1 MPSEYTTPLRPHK
14 VLGRTT
20 ADGDRHALMLTT
32 GEFAGIIFSYDSVKF
47 CEEEK
52 DDSSVL
58 RISFEYIVHETPS
71 HIIEYDK
78 CAFEKELGDFLIEL
92 TYYGLERE
100 KLGFLDGET

>member
-1 MPSEYTTPLRPHK
+1 MTERTTPLRPHK

-20 ADGDRHALMLTT
+20 ADGDKHALMLTT
-32 GEFAGIIFSYDSVKF
+32 GVFAGIIFTYDSVKF
-47 CEEEK
+47 REELNG
-52 DDSSVL
+52 DSAIL
-58 RISFEYIVHETPS
+58 RVSFEYTVHETPS

-78 CAFEKELGDFLIEL
+78 SSFEKELGDFLIEL